1 MFQSLAEGNIVDQ
14 LRTGVMPIYIY
25 SLHCQCIMFVLCME
39 TLSPLETDNTAFH

>member
-25 SLHCQCIMFVLCME
+25 IYTPYTVS
-39 TLSPLETDNTAFH
+39 A

>member
-25 SLHCQCIMFVLCME
+25 TPYTVS
-39 TLSPLETDNTAFH
+39 A

>member
-25 SLHCQCIMFVLCME
+25 ILL
-39 TLSPLETDNTAFH
+39 TLSVHNVCALYGNPFAFRN